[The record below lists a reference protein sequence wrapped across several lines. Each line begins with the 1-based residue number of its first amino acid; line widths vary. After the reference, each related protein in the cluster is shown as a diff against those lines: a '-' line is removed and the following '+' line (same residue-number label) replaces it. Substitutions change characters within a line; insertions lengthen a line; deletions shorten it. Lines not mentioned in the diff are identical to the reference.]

1 MRLIVMGIV
10 VMSTVF
16 LVLYAFSYC
25 VASSSALRENPFR
38 TVHDERITL
47 GFSSEK
53 GSYMPGENATFY
65 IYISNREQVPIR
77 RVDFSLSV
85 RATSLFGVQVLS
97 VADYSDRGFEPGR
110 LETIVVERYLPTLLP
125 PGFFT
130 LSLSAKAEGSDLPLE
145 ADIIIYVMPSITVW
159 GPPLVSLLAGGCLYV
174 VLTLGARARAGV
186 MPRYVVLRSAALL
199 GSRIDMAEERFSSW
213 VVRVYVG
220 FSVGQKLVFLGICVL
235 NLTLIPTTAHI
246 ESYAND
252 LAVAAFLFLA
262 VGVTNLVL
270 EMKIRAVGVDFHG
283 AARMMLSLTV
293 VGILTYSSNRI
304 LAIAVLSFPF
314 YMAVDVL
321 RKSRK

>member
-1 MRLIVMGIV
+1 MRFIVVGIV

-16 LVLYAFSYC
+16 LVPYALSYWI
-25 VASSSALRENPFR
+25 ASSSSQRGNPFR
-38 TVHDERITL
+38 TVHDEHITL

-53 GSYMPGENATFY
+53 SSYMPGENATFY
-65 IYISNREQVPIR
+65 IYISNRQQVPIR
-77 RVDFSLSV
+77 RVDFLLSA

-110 LETIVVERYLPTLLP
+110 LETIVVKRDLPTLLP

-130 LSLSAKAEGSDLPLE
+130 LSLSAKVQGSDLPLE

-159 GPPLVSLLAGGCLYV
+159 GPPLASLLAGGGLYV
-174 VLTLGARARAGV
+174 MMAIGARARAGV
-186 MPRYVVLRSAALL
+186 MPRYVVLRNAALL
-199 GSRIDMAEERFSSW
+199 AARIDMTTERFSSW
-213 VVRVYVG
+213 VVRVCVG
-220 FSVGQKLVFLGICVL
+220 FSAGQKLVFLGICVL
-235 NLTLIPTTAHI
+235 NSTLIPMTAHI

-270 EMKIRAVGVDFHG
+270 EMKVRAADFGFHG

-314 YMAVDVL
+314 YMAVDLV

>member
-1 MRLIVMGIV
+1 MRFIVVGIV

-16 LVLYAFSYC
+16 LALYALSYW
-25 VASSSALRENPFR
+25 VASSSSLRENPFR

-65 IYISNREQVPIR
+65 IYISNRQQVPIR
-77 RVDFSLSV
+77 RVDFSLSA
-85 RATSLFGVQVLS
+85 RASSLFGVQVLS
-97 VADYSDRGFEPGR
+97 VADYSDKTFEPGR
-110 LETIVVERYLPTLLP
+110 LETIVVKRDLPTLLP

-130 LSLSAKAEGSDLPLE
+130 LSLSAKAQGSDLPLE
-145 ADIIIYVMPSITVW
+145 ADIVIYVMPSITVW
-159 GPPLVSLLAGGCLYV
+159 CPPLASLLTGGCLYV
-174 VLTLGARARAGV
+174 LMTLGARARAGV
-186 MPRYVVLRSAALL
+186 MPRYVVLRNAALL
-199 GSRIDMAEERFSSW
+199 GSRIDMTTERFSSW
-213 VVRVYVG
+213 VVGVYVG

-235 NLTLIPTTAHI
+235 TSTLIPITAHI
-246 ESYAND
+246 ESDAND

-270 EMKIRAVGVDFHG
+270 EMKVRAADVGFHG

-314 YMAVDVL
+314 YLAVDMV